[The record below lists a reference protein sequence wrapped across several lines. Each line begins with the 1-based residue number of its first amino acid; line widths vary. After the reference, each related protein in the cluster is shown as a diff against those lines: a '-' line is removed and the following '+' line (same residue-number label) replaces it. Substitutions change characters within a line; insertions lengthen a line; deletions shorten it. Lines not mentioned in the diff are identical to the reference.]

1 MLNLE
6 TWEFLSY
13 VVTVVGLPLAIFVF
27 LWEQRRERLAEEEE
41 LHQRLSNAYTDF
53 LKLLLDNADLHLL
66 RQRAEPPVLSEE
78 QEERRFLL
86 FGILISIFEQAYVMV
101 HEARMSHQRQRL
113 WQNWADYMEEWCA
126 RADFRAALPE
136 LLRGEDPEFADYLR
150 RMAAS
155 AQTKQP

>member
-13 VVTVVGLPLAIFVF
+13 VVTVVGLPLAIAVF

-66 RQRAEPPVLSEE
+66 RQGIEPPALNAE

-86 FGILISIFEQAYVMV
+86 FGILIAIFEQAYVMV
-101 HEARMSHQRQRL
+101 HEARMSRQRQRL
-113 WQNWADYMEEWCA
+113 WQNWADYMEDWCA
-126 RADFRAALPE
+126 RPDFRAALPE
-136 LLRGEDPEFADYLR
+136 LLRGEDPEFADYLHR
-150 RMAAS
+150 LAAT
-155 AQTKQP
+155 AQTQPS